1 MADERRTETPVEGRG
16 DRRDVD
22 RRRNDR
28 RQTDRRLPVPAWR
41 RPWALVS
48 YGVLGALAVVLLVG
62 ALSEENEPEESRGE
76 VVTAPPAQPAVA
88 LPPTPEGQPIQAT
101 RDADYDRLV
110 LAGEEAAGQRV
121 RTELFC
127 DTPKPVTL
135 NDVDRLEAPIAAL
148 RDQAGEVRGADCKW
162 GPGGGAASRKE
173 FLLLVP
179 PDLATAF
186 AAQPMVTDNF
196 VQRRRI
202 RGEVEWIGRS
212 RALALRTTGV
222 LRSTSQ

>member
-1 MADERRTETPVEGRG
+1 MADDRPTETPVESRG
-16 DRRDVD
+16 DRRDVE

-28 RQTDRRLPVPAWR
+28 RQTDRRFPVPAWR
-41 RPWALVS
+41 KPWALVS
-48 YGVLGALAVVLLVG
+48 YGVLGALALVLLIG
-62 ALSEENEPEESRGE
+62 ALTSDDTEEQPGE
-76 VVTAPPAQPAVA
+76 VVTASPAQPTVT
-88 LPPTPEGQPIQAT
+88 PPPAAPTAPIEGP

-110 LAGEEAAGQRV
+110 IAGEEAVGRRI

-135 NDVDRLEAPIAAL
+135 QEVDQLEAPIAAL
-148 RDQAGEVRGADCKW
+148 RDQSGEVRGADCKW
-162 GPGGGAASRKE
+162 GRGGTGSSRKE

-179 PDLATAF
+179 PEQATAF
-186 AAQPMVTDNF
+186 ASQPMVTDNF
-196 VQRRRI
+196 VQRRHI

-222 LRSTSQ
+222 LRSVGR

>member
-1 MADERRTETPVEGRG
+1 MEDERQTETPVEGRG
-16 DRRDVD
+16 DRRAVD

-48 YGVLGALAVVLLVG
+48 YGVLGALALVLLVG
-62 ALSEENEPEESRGE
+62 ALTDDGAEESPGE

-88 LPPTPEGQPIQAT
+88 MPSTPEGQPIEAT

-110 LAGEEAAGQRV
+110 LAGEEVAGQRV

-127 DTPKPVTL
+127 DTPQPVTL
-135 NDVDRLEAPIAAL
+135 RDVDRLEAPIAAL

-222 LRSTSQ
+222 LRSTSR